1 MSDLTVDEGRF
12 VLMTYE
18 LSVDGERLEQRT
30 KDYPLGVVIGKHKL
44 LPKFEEAIRGL
55 KAGDLFYVILPPEDA
70 LGPYREE
77 LILNVPHESF
87 MVDGKLDEQ
96 IIQTGKRIPLEMPDG
111 TEAIGE
117 VMFNNGF
124 ELKMDFNPPLAGK
137 TLAITGK
144 ILHIEDCPVS
154 EVDRCSD

>member
-1 MSDLTVDEGRF
+1 MEVDYGRF

-18 LSVDGERLEQRT
+18 LSVDGDRIEQRT
-30 KDYPLGVVIGKHKL
+30 RDYPLGVVLGKHKM

-55 KAGDLFYVILPPEDA
+55 KAGDRFYVILPPEDA

-77 LILNVPHESF
+77 LIMGVPYEAF
-87 MVDGKLDEQ
+87 MVDGKLDEK
-96 IIQTGKRIPLEMPDG
+96 IIETGKRIPLEMPDG
-111 TEAIGE
+111 TEAVGE

-137 TLAITGK
+137 TLAITGE
-144 ILHIEDCPVS
+144 ILSVEDCPDTDTES
-154 EVDRCSD
+154 F